1 MWIRFVLKPWW
12 ARALIAAFGCGI
24 VRTAS
29 WCLRGLLLDSHGRSS
44 FAIAGSVAAVVILG
58 LLLAAVTIRSHA
70 AYTEAL
76 AGLDSSQ
83 RSAAVGASLR
93 GPVPADPR
101 VRDAAIR
108 VAERVASSAHAWRR
122 RYLILLALVVLG
134 VGLRLAMDG
143 WPIRWDQDDWI
154 LGALFIGAAAVSW
167 WRSISARNRLQVLR
181 STHAS

>member
-12 ARALIAAFGCGI
+12 TRALIAAFGCGV

-29 WCLRGLLLDSHGRSS
+29 WYVRGLLMVSHGRSS
-44 FAIAGSVAAVVILG
+44 FTIAGSVAAVMILG
-58 LLLAAVTIRSHA
+58 LLLAAATVRAHA
-70 AYTEAL
+70 AYTKAL

-108 VAERVASSAHAWRR
+108 IDERVVSSAHKWQKI
-122 RYLILLALVVLG
+122 YLILLALVVLAAG
-134 VGLRLAMDG
+134 ARLAMDG
-143 WPIRWDQDDWI
+143 WPIRWGSDDSI
-154 LGALFIGAAAVSW
+154 SAAFFTGATAVNW
-167 WRSISARNRLQVLR
+167 WRSIIAKNRLQVLS
-181 STHAS
+181 STDAS

>member
-12 ARALIAAFGCGI
+12 ARALIAAFGCGV

-29 WCLRGLLLDSHGRSS
+29 WYVRGLLMVSHGRSS
-44 FAIAGSVAAVVILG
+44 FTIAGSVAAVMILG
-58 LLLAAVTIRSHA
+58 LLLAAATVRAHA
-70 AYTEAL
+70 AYTKAL

-108 VAERVASSAHAWRR
+108 IDERVVSSAHKWQKI
-122 RYLILLALVVLG
+122 YLILLALVVLAAG
-134 VGLRLAMDG
+134 ARLAMDG
-143 WPIRWDQDDWI
+143 WPIRWGSDDSI
-154 LGALFIGAAAVSW
+154 SAAFFTGATAVNW
-167 WRSISARNRLQVLR
+167 WRSIIAKNRLQVLS
-181 STHAS
+181 STDAS